1 MRIAF
6 RLPLLAP
13 FLLVLARAQENTPA
27 PAATPSPATTP
38 TPVANTPAPAASPA
52 PTTNGPVWLTDFE
65 QAKAAAKKDGKV
77 VVAAF
82 VGSDWCGYSKR
93 MQTEV
98 FEQPAFAT
106 WAAANAVLLLV
117 DFPLRELPPAQLA
130 HNRDLARLYGVR
142 GYPTVVLLDANGKQI
157 GLLRHAAGGL
167 THWLAQADEQLAAS
181 KPAPAGEKLTW
192 LTDYDAAKKL
202 AQEQKKPLLV
212 NFTGSDWCVFCI
224 RLKNEIFAKPE
235 FSAWAKEHV
244 VLVELDFPRK
254 KKLPKELA
262 EQNERLQE
270 QFGVEGFPTVVF
282 VGADGKEISR
292 TGYERGG
299 PKPWLTAVEKEL
311 GIASKDGAQ
320 QPPK

>member
-6 RLPLLAP
+6 RLTLLAP
-13 FLLVLARAQENTPA
+13 FLLVLARAQESTPAPATSPA
-27 PAATPSPATTP
+27 PAATP
-38 TPVANTPAPAASPA
+38 APAAAQAPA
-52 PTTNGPVWLTDFE
+52 TSGPVWLTDFE
-65 QAKAAAKKDGKV
+65 QAKASAKKDGKAI
-77 VVAAF
+77 VAAF
-82 VGSDWCGYSKR
+82 VGSDWCGYSVR
-93 MQTEV
+93 MQKEV

-142 GYPTVVLLDANGKQI
+142 GYPTVVLLDATGKQV
-157 GLLRHAAGGL
+157 GLLRHAAGGVKD
-167 THWLAQADEQLAAS
+167 WLAQADDQLAAS
-181 KPAPAGEKLTW
+181 KPVPAAEKLTW

-224 RLKNEIFAKPE
+224 RLKNEIFSKPE
-235 FSAWAKEHV
+235 FATWAKEHV

-262 EQNERLQE
+262 EQNEKLQE
-270 QFGVEGFPTVVF
+270 QFAVEGFPTVVF

-299 PKPWLTAVEKEL
+299 PKPWLATAEREL
-311 GIASKDGAQ
+311 GIAQKGGGQ